1 MTQAKQWNAEALEL
15 LLAAQGI
22 RLAPGRAERL
32 AAAMNQ
38 SDVSDSMRDA
48 LELDIDPT
56 TYALV
61 RERCK
66 AK

>member
-1 MTQAKQWNAEALEL
+1 MTQAKQWNSEAVEL

-38 SDVSDSMRDA
+38 SNVSDPMRDA
-48 LELDIDPT
+48 LEFDIDPT
-56 TYALV
+56 AYALV

>member
-1 MTQAKQWNAEALEL
+1 MTQAKQWNGEAVEL
-15 LLAAQGI
+15 LLAVQGI

-38 SDVSDSMRDA
+38 LNVSDSLRDA

-56 TYALV
+56 TYVLV